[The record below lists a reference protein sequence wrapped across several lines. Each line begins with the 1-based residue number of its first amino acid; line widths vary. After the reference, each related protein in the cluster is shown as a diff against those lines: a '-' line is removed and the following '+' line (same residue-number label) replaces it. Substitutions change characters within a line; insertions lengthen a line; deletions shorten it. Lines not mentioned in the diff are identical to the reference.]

1 MDEEKIEAILPQ
13 GSGINHDW
21 DLKVKNKRMYA
32 YNAYD
37 YIDEYGSY
45 DDIFPLVVCFDNTGF
60 KYLHFTGYTRN
71 QYRKIEYAGLRDYL
85 EYTFCDIEDKIKEL
99 L

>member
-1 MDEEKIEAILPQ
+1 MDEEKIEAILPW
-13 GSGINHDW
+13 GCGINYDW
-21 DLKVKNKRMYA
+21 DMKVKNKRIYV

-37 YIDEYGSY
+37 YIDENGFY
-45 DDIFPLVVCFDNTGF
+45 DDIFPFVVCFDNTGF
-60 KYLHFTGYTRN
+60 KYLHFTGCTRN

-85 EYTFCDIEDKIKEL
+85 EYVFCDVEEKIKEL

>member
-1 MDEEKIEAILPQ
+1 MDEEKIESILPQ

-21 DLKVKNKRMYA
+21 DMKVKNKRIYV

-37 YIDEYGSY
+37 YIDENGSY
-45 DDIFPLVVCFDNTGF
+45 DDVFPFVVCFDNTGF
-60 KYLHFTGYTRN
+60 KYLHFTRCTRN
-71 QYRKIEYAGLRDYL
+71 QYRKIEYDGLRDYL
-85 EYTFCDIEDKIKEL
+85 EEMFIDIGDKVKEL